1 MTNLPLET
9 KPTVLFICQHN
20 AGRSQL
26 GAHLLDVVAPGQ
38 FVSTS
43 AGLNPAAE
51 INPVVAESLHELGA
65 DTSAARPRLV
75 TEQDLADADVVVVMK
90 PGLALPGPVGGRLV
104 EWEFPNPEEWDLDGV
119 RGVRDAVAAQ
129 VRELAAEFA
138 PAR

>member
-1 MTNLPLET
+1 MTST
-9 KPTVLFICQHN
+9 PTVLFICQHN

-75 TEQDLADADVVVVMK
+75 TERDLADADVVVVMK
-90 PGLALPGPVGGRLV
+90 PGLALPAPVTGLLV

-119 RGVRDAVAAQ
+119 RGMRDAVAAQ
-129 VRELAAEFA
+129 VRALAAELNSS
-138 PAR
+138 R